1 MSSSIT
7 ITYNLKPPAGIQ
19 SNGLNP
25 SAVHEFNIPVSPNDG
40 QKRYYTALEA
50 AINKAKDQVG
60 NELTAWRDAV
70 GKAELTKEPKN
81 SNSEE
86 GDEEEE
92 EEEED

>member
-25 SAVHEFNIPVSPNDG
+25 SAIHEFNIPVSPNDG

-50 AINKAKDQVG
+50 AIIKAKDQIG
-60 NELTAWRDAV
+60 NELTAWRDA
-70 GKAELTKEPKN
+70 ATKRRKRKRKSRE
-81 SNSEE
+81 S
-86 GDEEEE
+86 
-92 EEEED
+92 